1 MEKPTSGTEIK
12 HDGLRTLLLDSLDLS
27 ERNLDDL
34 EGLSLHPDSFV
45 FLLPDGLFVRPVP
58 QAPPPHHSYIQVC
71 DHFFIPAS
79 NSEQMR
85 VGYSFP
91 RSSNLQYT
99 DAMLANFLSRTQGT
113 WIPAAGHT
121 WKNRAGKAAK
131 LDHVVTWNISTST
144 PPATRWTDSP
154 GQGVL
159 ECDGMKYDHAQLLIS
174 LDRSILPTPPPA
186 HLTNRSPQPERF
198 DHVLFPSL
206 VDKWR
211 RIVDNLITSEPRD
224 GASNAGVA
232 VFDRH
237 HRDCQSMLGAAL
249 ALQSRAR
256 ASLRRA
262 RERPE
267 ERSKEQ
273 LQTRKDIH
281 LYTCALK
288 ETVEPQRE
296 SVVYWYSI

>member
-1 MEKPTSGTEIK
+1 
-12 HDGLRTLLLDSLDLS
+12 
-27 ERNLDDL
+27 
-34 EGLSLHPDSFV
+34 
-45 FLLPDGLFVRPVP
+45 
-58 QAPPPHHSYIQVC
+58 
-71 DHFFIPAS
+71 
-79 NSEQMR
+79 
-85 VGYSFP
+85 
-91 RSSNLQYT
+91 
-99 DAMLANFLSRTQGT
+99 
-113 WIPAAGHT
+113 
-121 WKNRAGKAAK
+121 
-131 LDHVVTWNISTST
+131 
-144 PPATRWTDSP
+144 
-154 GQGVL
+154 
-159 ECDGMKYDHAQLLIS
+159 MKYDHAQLLIS